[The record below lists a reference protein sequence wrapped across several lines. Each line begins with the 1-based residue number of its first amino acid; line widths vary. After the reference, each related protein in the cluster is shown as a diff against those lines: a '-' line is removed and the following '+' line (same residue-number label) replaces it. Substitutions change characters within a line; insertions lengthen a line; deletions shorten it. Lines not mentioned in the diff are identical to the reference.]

1 MNGKAMKNEVK
12 IERWERME
20 NFSEFFPMLK
30 GMLESIYGSAEKGL
44 KIYKERYDAIN
55 YYRKYQMAP
64 NSFLLIAKKD
74 NKIVGFLYARRKRNH
89 TYLYDIFVKPE
100 YRKQGIARRMI
111 ETLEKLAG
119 KPIRAD
125 THEGA
130 LKAFKKLDFKVI
142 KEYLED
148 GIRWYLVERD

>member
-64 NSFLLIAKKD
+64 NSFLLIAKKN

>member
-64 NSFLLIAKKD
+64 NSFLLIAKKN

-100 YRKQGIARRMI
+100 HRRQGIARRMI
-111 ETLEKLAG
+111 ETLE
-119 KPIRAD
+119 
-125 THEGA
+125 
-130 LKAFKKLDFKVI
+130 
-142 KEYLED
+142 
-148 GIRWYLVERD
+148 

>member
-64 NSFLLIAKKD
+64 NSFLLIAKKN

-100 YRKQGIARRMI
+100 HCKQGIARRMI

-130 LKAFKKLDFKVI
+130 LKALK
-142 KEYLED
+142 
-148 GIRWYLVERD
+148 GWTSRS

>member
-44 KIYKERYDAIN
+44 KIYRERYDAIN